1 MIFVDTNYWLR
12 YLTDPESEQGAIA
25 KKLFLEAADG
35 ENATDLGLSSNTIV
49 FFEIYWVLRSFYE
62 LSEAKLQA
70 TLSDLLKMA
79 FVEWESKEVLVASVI
94 LMDQFAYDLEDSYHF
109 CWAKKANI
117 NTLASFDRKFSQ
129 KWQKLTSNL

>member
-12 YLTDPESEQGAIA
+12 YLTDSESEQGVIA
-25 KKLFLEAADG
+25 KQLFLKAAESEDIDD
-35 ENATDLGLSSNTIV
+35 TTLCSNTIV
-49 FFEIYWVLRSFYE
+49 FFEVYWVLKSFYD
-62 LSEAKLQA
+62 LSEARLQA

-79 FVEWESKEVLVASVI
+79 FAKWENKEILIAAVM

-117 NTLASFDRKFSQ
+117 DTLVSFDRKFSQ
-129 KWQKLTSNL
+129 KWQKLA